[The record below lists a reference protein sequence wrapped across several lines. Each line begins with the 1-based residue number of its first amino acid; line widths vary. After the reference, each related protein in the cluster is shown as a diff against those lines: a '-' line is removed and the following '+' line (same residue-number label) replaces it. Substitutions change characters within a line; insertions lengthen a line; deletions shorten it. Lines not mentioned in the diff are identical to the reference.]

1 MLAVS
6 LLSSESVTVKS
17 PPNPGPPAAPACPA
31 SPRVQVSPPLGPGRS
46 RVSPTPPELLPDELG
61 PFRALDAVGVK
72 LLLRFHS
79 VRLQTEYLLPAGL
92 WSLLCGRSQV
102 AAVRTGSSRWAAP
115 RPEGLAHGALGSHA
129 ASPRLLLP
137 PRSRGVHIRCGLTD
151 IRAQSLCPA
160 RPAASGE
167 KSQLHAAQA
176 FRVVEQSGYTVLVIS
191 CLVHKMESTALNK
204 CELQT
209 VYPGLVA
216 IINLSTEV

>member
-1 MLAVS
+1 MA
-6 LLSSESVTVKS
+6 
-17 PPNPGPPAAPACPA
+17 
-31 SPRVQVSPPLGPGRS
+31 RSPPLGPGRS
-46 RVSPTPPELLPDELG
+46 RMSPTTPELLPDELG
-61 PFRALDAVGVK
+61 PCRALDAVGMK
-72 LLLRFHS
+72 LLLRFHR
-79 VRLQTEYLLPAGL
+79 VRLQTKYLLPAGP
-92 WSLLCGRSQV
+92 WSLLCGGSQV

-115 RPEGLAHGALGSHA
+115 RLEVLAHGAPGSQGPTQPALGSFCLRGP
-129 ASPRLLLP
+129 ASF
-137 PRSRGVHIRCGLTD
+137 HIRCGLTD

-176 FRVVEQSGYTVLVIS
+176 FWVVEHSGCTVLVIS

-216 IINLSTEV
+216 IINLSTEI